1 MLNKKKRIIISIV
14 VIVVILIVVICLY
27 IASINKNVEINNQ
40 SSNIIVEYEEDEIS
54 GDWDDTYTSNIKLS
68 DAGTTVDGGGV
79 IVSNNTIT
87 IKSAGTYYIT
97 GSISDGNIIVNANNA
112 EVQLVLSNVSI
123 TSKTTAPINVV
134 KAGKVTITL
143 EEDTTTY
150 IKDSSSYTVLTS
162 IEDEEPNAAIFS
174 KSDLVINGKGTL
186 NVESNYLD
194 GIASK
199 DTLKIINANIIVT
212 AKDDGIRG
220 KDYVAINGATI
231 QINSESDGIKST
243 NTTDAS
249 LGYIII
255 EDSNIKITSGNDG
268 IQAETV
274 LNIQTSTID
283 IKTEGEIQTHSDSN
297 GFGMMGGNTTSSS
310 TDTESSKGIKAGT
323 EITIKSGD
331 ITIDSTDD
339 SIHSNG
345 SIIING
351 GNMNLSSGDDGIHA
365 DTNIS
370 ITGGTI
376 NITKSYEGIE
386 SAYIEISG
394 GKISVVASDDGINVA
409 GGNDSS
415 STDGRTGQNN
425 FSDVGSSNRKL
436 VISGGEIN
444 VSANGDGLDSNGSI
458 YMSGGTVIV
467 AGPTSGGNGILDFD
481 NTFEITEGTLIA
493 YGGSGMLQT
502 PSTSSTQYTIVA
514 SETGSSGDRISL
526 KDSSGNEIVNT
537 ETVKSYSVVMIS
549 SPNLKQGSS
558 YTIYKNGNQST
569 AITVNSIVT
578 TTTGITTN
586 NTGMPGGQQNNNKRK

>member
-1 MLNKKKRIIISIV
+1 
-14 VIVVILIVVICLY
+14 
-27 IASINKNVEINNQ
+27 
-40 SSNIIVEYEEDEIS
+40 
-54 GDWDDTYTSNIKLS
+54 
-68 DAGTTVDGGGV
+68 
-79 IVSNNTIT
+79 
-87 IKSAGTYYIT
+87 
-97 GSISDGNIIVNANNA
+97 
-112 EVQLVLSNVSI
+112 
-123 TSKTTAPINVV
+123 
-134 KAGKVTITL
+134 
-143 EEDTTTY
+143 
-150 IKDSSSYTVLTS
+150 
-162 IEDEEPNAAIFS
+162 
-174 KSDLVINGKGTL
+174 
-186 NVESNYLD
+186 
-194 GIASK
+194 
-199 DTLKIINANIIVT
+199 
-212 AKDDGIRG
+212 
-220 KDYVAINGATI
+220 
-231 QINSESDGIKST
+231 
-243 NTTDAS
+243 
-249 LGYIII
+249 
-255 EDSNIKITSGNDG
+255 
-268 IQAETV
+268 
-274 LNIQTSTID
+274 
-283 IKTEGEIQTHSDSN
+283 
-297 GFGMMGGNTTSSS
+297 MGGNTTSSS

-481 NTFEITEGTLIA
+481 NTFEITGGTLIA